1 MNELEILNEIKKIF
15 EDNFQMNTDEIS
27 INTSMNDIP
36 QWSSLTHIFLIDNI
50 ENTFNIQ
57 FTPSDIEKSI
67 NINNLINII
76 KSKIK
81 KT

>member
-1 MNELEILNEIKKIF
+1 MNELEVLNEIKKIF
-15 EDNFQMNTDEIS
+15 ADNFQMNTDEIS

-67 NINNLINII
+67 NINNLINIV
-76 KSKIK
+76 KNKIK
-81 KT
+81 

>member
-1 MNELEILNEIKKIF
+1 MNDLEILKDIKKIF
-15 EDNFQMNTDEIS
+15 VDNFQMNSDEIN
-27 INTSMNDIP
+27 INTSMNEIA

-67 NINNLINII
+67 NINYLINVV
-76 KSKIK
+76 KNKIAV
-81 KT
+81 

>member
-1 MNELEILNEIKKIF
+1 MNELEILIEIKKIF
-15 EDNFQMNTDEIS
+15 VDNFHMNTDEIS
-27 INTSMNDIP
+27 INTGMNDIP

-67 NINNLINII
+67 NINNLINIV
-76 KSKIK
+76 KNKIK
-81 KT
+81 

>member
-1 MNELEILNEIKKIF
+1 MNELEILIEIKKIF
-15 EDNFQMNTDEIS
+15 VDNFQMNTDEIS

-67 NINNLINII
+67 NINNLINIV
-76 KSKIK
+76 KNKIK
-81 KT
+81 

>member
-1 MNELEILNEIKKIF
+1 MNELEILNKIKKIF
-15 EDNFQMNTDEIS
+15 VDNFQMNTDEIS

-67 NINNLINII
+67 NINNLINIV
-76 KSKIK
+76 KNKIK
-81 KT
+81 

>member
-1 MNELEILNEIKKIF
+1 MNELEVLNEIKKIF
-15 EDNFQMNTDEIS
+15 VDNFQMNTDEIS

-67 NINNLINII
+67 NINNLINIV
-76 KSKIK
+76 KNKIK
-81 KT
+81 